1 MRAGSPFDF
10 FFFFRFAREKKA
22 AERLM
27 LPGNVSF
34 SPCDE
39 RRRLPLSPLSYSTS
53 KINVKSPHSM
63 HSLF

>member
-39 RRRLPLSPLSYSTS
+39 RRRLSLPPLSYSTS